1 MVVYKVAI
9 SIQVCLDIPRQSVY
23 FISFDKALDGEVE
36 AYFFLASIVQT
47 AFGKMEQPSEAGV
60 TRGAVL
66 LLYSGA
72 TKHRPA
78 LCIHRNRYP
87 VTLLRDIVH
96 DNVERLFEPLGWLA
110 DFISQVIV
118 QISILTL

>member
-1 MVVYKVAI
+1 MVAYKVAI

-23 FISFDKALDGEVE
+23 FISFDKTLDGEVE
-36 AYFFLASIVQT
+36 ANPLFFASIVQT
-47 AFGKMEQPSEAGV
+47 AFGKIGQTSEAGV
-60 TRGAVL
+60 MCGAVW

-87 VTLLRDIVH
+87 RYFTPGYRS
-96 DNVERLFEPLGWLA
+96 G
-110 DFISQVIV
+110 
-118 QISILTL
+118 